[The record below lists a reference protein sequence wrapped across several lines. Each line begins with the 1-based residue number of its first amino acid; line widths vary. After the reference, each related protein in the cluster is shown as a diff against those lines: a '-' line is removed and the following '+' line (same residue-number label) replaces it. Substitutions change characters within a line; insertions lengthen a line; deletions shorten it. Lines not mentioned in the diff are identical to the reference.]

1 MGNFPQSFAQCSRM
15 SVCLFDFLKYTF
27 LIHINNKVT
36 CRVFFMQGYYDYAKP
51 FLKRYLRSVQGGWM
65 IFEQV

>member
-36 CRVFFMQGYYDYAKP
+36 CRVFLCKVITIMPSHF
-51 FLKRYLRSVQGGWM
+51 
-65 IFEQV
+65 